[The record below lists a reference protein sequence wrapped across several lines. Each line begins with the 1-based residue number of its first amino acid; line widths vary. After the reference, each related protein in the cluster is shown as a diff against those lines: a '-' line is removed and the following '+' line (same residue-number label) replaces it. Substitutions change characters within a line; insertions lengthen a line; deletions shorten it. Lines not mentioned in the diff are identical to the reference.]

1 MQMLKLSKCKKKKK
15 KKIKRFKAYKLLK
28 QYNIY
33 IYIYDYPKEKYKRR
47 MNYPKKNKS
56 QLQLLKYARQFQLL
70 QKMNQKFWQ
79 FKLPLR
85 RFNAQKLPKKKQ
97 KTKNI

>member
-1 MQMLKLSKCKKKKK
+1 MPKKKKM
-15 KKIKRFKAYKLLK
+15 KRFKAYKLLK
-28 QYNIY
+28 QYKICIY

-70 QKMNQKFWQ
+70 QKMNQKIWQ
-79 FKLPLR
+79 LKLRLR
-85 RFNAQKLPKKKQ
+85 RFNAQKLPKK
-97 KTKNI
+97 TKNKKYMTTQ